1 MNRIEKT
8 FRNNK
13 KKVFIAYVVC
23 GDPDISTTIKIMNI
37 LVNSGVDLIELGVP
51 FTDPIADG
59 PVIQKSIERAL
70 KKNINLNDVFNVCRK
85 FRKKNKITPLVLMGY
100 LNPIENIGY
109 KKFSKTAAQSGVDGV
124 LVVDSPPEES
134 SVLSSVLQENN
145 ICNIH
150 LASPTTN
157 KSRLEAIVKASKGYL
172 YYVSLKGITGS
183 KISNI
188 KSVERSID
196 MIKKINKNDLPVVVG
211 FGIKDKQTA
220 KKISQISDG
229 VIIGSSFVKI
239 IEENLHNKHRMVDNI
254 NKYAKKIKTSIV
266 NK

>member
-1 MNRIEKT
+1 MNRIQKT
-8 FRNNK
+8 FRNNQ

-23 GDPDISTTIKIMNI
+23 GDPDISTTIKIMNT
-37 LVNSGVDLIELGVP
+37 LVDSGVDLIELGVP

-59 PVIQKSIERAL
+59 PVIQKSIERSL
-70 KKNINLNDVFNVCRK
+70 KKNTSLNDVFSVCTK
-85 FRKKNKITPLVLMGY
+85 FREKNKITPLVLMGY
-100 LNPIENIGY
+100 LNPIENLGY
-109 KKFSKTAAQSGVDGV
+109 KKFSKIANQSGVDGV
-124 LVVDSPPEES
+124 LVVDCPPEES
-134 SVLSSVLQENN
+134 SVLSDILQKND

-150 LASPTTN
+150 LASPTTS
-157 KSRLEAIVKASKGYL
+157 KSRLESIVNASKGYL

-183 KISNI
+183 KISSI
-188 KSVERSID
+188 KSIEQSINI
-196 MIKKINKNDLPVVVG
+196 IKKINENDLPIVVG

-239 IEENLHNKHRMVDNI
+239 IEENLHNKQRMVDNI

>member
-70 KKNINLNDVFNVCRK
+70 KKNINLNDVFNVCTK

-239 IEENLHNKHRMVDNI
+239 IEENLHNKQRMVNNI
-254 NKYAKKIKTSIV
+254 NKYAEKIKTSIV

>member
-8 FRNNK
+8 FRCN

-23 GDPDISTTIKIMNI
+23 GDPDVITTIKIMNT
-37 LVNSGVDLIELGVP
+37 LVDSGVDLIELGVP

-59 PVIQKSIERAL
+59 PVIQKSIERSL
-70 KKNINLNDVFNVCRK
+70 KKNTNLNDVFSVCSK
-85 FRKKNKITPLVLMGY
+85 FRKKNKTTPVVLMGY
-100 LNPIENIGY
+100 LNPIENLGY
-109 KKFSKTAAQSGVDGV
+109 EKFTREAVQSGVDGV

-134 SVLSSVLQENN
+134 LVLSSVLQEND

-150 LASPTTN
+150 LASPTTS
-157 KSRLEAIVKASKGYL
+157 KSRLETIIKSSKGYL

-183 KISNI
+183 KISNVKLI
-188 KSVERSID
+188 EKNINK
-196 MIKKINKNDLPVVVG
+196 IKKINKNDLPVVVG

-239 IEENLHNKHRMVDNI
+239 IEENLHNKQRMVNNI
-254 NKYAKKIKTSIV
+254 NKYAEKIKTSIV

>member
-1 MNRIEKT
+1 MNRIQKT

-23 GDPDISTTIKIMNI
+23 GDPDVNTTIKIMNT

-59 PVIQKSIERAL
+59 PVIQKSIERSL
-70 KKNINLNDVFNVCRK
+70 KKNTSLDDVFSVCRK
-85 FRKKNKITPLVLMGY
+85 FRDKNKTTPLVLMGY

-109 KKFSKTAAQSGVDGV
+109 SKFSKIAVKSGVDGV
-124 LVVDSPPEES
+124 LIVDSPPEES
-134 SVLSSVLQENN
+134 SELSSILQKNN

-150 LASPTTN
+150 LASPTTS
-157 KSRLEAIVKASKGYL
+157 KSRLQTIIDASKGYL

-183 KISNI
+183 RISNI
-188 KSVERSID
+188 RSIKQNIN
-196 MIKKINKNDLPVVVG
+196 MIKKINKNNLPIAVG
-211 FGIKDKQTA
+211 FGIKDRQTA
-220 KKISQISDG
+220 KKISQLSDG
-229 VIIGSSFVKI
+229 IIIGSSFVKI
-239 IEENLHNKHRMVDNI
+239 IEENLHNKQRMVDNI

>member
-1 MNRIEKT
+1 MNRIQKT

-23 GDPDISTTIKIMNI
+23 GDPDIRTTIKIMNT
-37 LVNSGVDLIELGVP
+37 LVDSGVDLIELGVP

-59 PVIQKSIERAL
+59 PVIQKSIERSL
-70 KKNINLNDVFNVCRK
+70 KKNTSLNDVFDVCTK
-85 FRKKNKITPLVLMGY
+85 FREQNNSTPLVLMGY
-100 LNPIENIGY
+100 LNPIENLGY
-109 KKFSKTAAQSGVDGV
+109 KKFSTTAVRSGVDGV

-134 SVLSSVLQENN
+134 SALSSALQKNN

-150 LASPTTN
+150 LASPTTS
-157 KSRLEAIVKASKGYL
+157 KSRLEAIVKSSRGYL

-188 KSVERSID
+188 KSIEQSIS
-196 MIKKINKNDLPVVVG
+196 MIKKINKSDLPIVVG

-220 KKISQISDG
+220 KKISQICDG

-239 IEENLHNKHRMVDNI
+239 IEENLHNKQRMVNNI
-254 NKYAKKIKTSIV
+254 NKYAEKIKTSIV

>member
-1 MNRIEKT
+1 MNRILKT
-8 FRNNK
+8 FRDNK

-23 GDPDISTTIKIMNI
+23 GDPDISTTIKIMNT
-37 LVNSGVDLIELGVP
+37 LVDSGVDLIELGVP

-59 PVIQKSIERAL
+59 PVIQKSIERSL
-70 KKNINLNDVFNVCRK
+70 KKNTSLIDVFSVCKK
-85 FRKKNKITPLVLMGY
+85 FRKKNKTTPIVLMGY
-100 LNPIENIGY
+100 LNPIENLGY
-109 KKFSKTAAQSGVDGV
+109 KKFTNTAVRSGVDGV

-134 SVLSSVLQENN
+134 LTLSSALQENN

-150 LASPTTN
+150 LASPTTS
-157 KSRLEAIVKASKGYL
+157 KSRLEGIVKASKGYL

-188 KSVERSID
+188 KSIEQSINT
-196 MIKKINKNDLPVVVG
+196 IKKINKNNLPVVVG
-211 FGIKDKQTA
+211 FGIKDKKTA

-229 VIIGSSFVKI
+229 VIIGSSFVEI
-239 IEENLHNKHRMVDNI
+239 IEENLHNKRRMVDNI
-254 NKYAKKIKTSIV
+254 NKYAEKIKTSIV

>member
-1 MNRIEKT
+1 MNRIEQT
-8 FRNNK
+8 FKNNK
-13 KKVFIAYVVC
+13 KKVFIAYLVC
-23 GDPDISTTIKIMNI
+23 GDPDIRTTVKIMNT
-37 LVNSGVDLIELGVP
+37 LVTSGVDLIELGVP

-70 KKNINLNDVFNVCRK
+70 KKNVNLNDVFSVCKK
-85 FRKKNKITPLVLMGY
+85 FRKENKTTPLVLMGY
-100 LNPIENIGY
+100 LNPIENLGY
-109 KKFSKTAAQSGVDGV
+109 KKFSKTAARSGVDGV

-134 SVLSSVLQENN
+134 SMLSSVLQDND

-157 KSRLEAIVKASKGYL
+157 KSRLESIVKASKGYL

-188 KSVERSID
+188 TSIKQSIN

-220 KKISQISDG
+220 KRISQVSDG